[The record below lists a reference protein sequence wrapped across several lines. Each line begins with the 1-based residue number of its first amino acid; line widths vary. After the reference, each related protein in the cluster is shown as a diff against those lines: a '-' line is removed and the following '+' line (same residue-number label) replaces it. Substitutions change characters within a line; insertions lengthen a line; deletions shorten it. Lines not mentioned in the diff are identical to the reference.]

1 MNSNLGNLFTG
12 NLYIHKGYGL
22 SLVPVLLQSFV
33 GVSYVEKSLAEMTEK
48 VITNVKGDYT
58 STSDNPDS
66 ENKTVAVITF
76 NQPVIKY
83 TDYWYGWLGTQA
95 YIKIL
100 ERIRRD
106 DSVAGVVMEVDSG
119 GGQVYGTP
127 EFFEYIQAFTQ
138 TKPLVVYTGGLLCSG
153 AYYFAAAASWIVAHK
168 RADAIGSIG
177 VYTVVVNYN
186 GIIEKL
192 GGKVFTIYADESPDK
207 NKNWRAVTE
216 GGTEADL
223 KQYAKEELS
232 PIAQTFKTDMI
243 SVRPQISEEAFKGG
257 TWTGEQSVEMGL
269 ADENGTLETA
279 IAKVFE
285 LASSSSQSESTK
297 TNNKNSKKKTM
308 SKKTRSFPL
317 IQGILGSKEEG
328 FATISTVL
336 GNKGI
341 QITEANLQS
350 IENAIEEKDKAVNAA
365 NGKVTT
371 AQNQVTELDSA
382 VNAAITAAGLDR
394 EVEANATTAEKITL
408 LQNKVIEYGKKPGAT
423 TTKPKSEGD
432 KVDDDDD
439 DDAGKST
446 SIFESVTK

>member
-12 NLYIHKGYGL
+12 HLYIHKGYGL
-22 SLVPVLLQSFV
+22 SLVPVLLQSFI
-33 GVSYVEKSLAEMTEK
+33 GVSYVEKKLNDMTEK
-48 VITNVKGDYT
+48 VITNVKGDY
-58 STSDNPDS
+58 SKTSDTPDS

-100 ERIRRD
+100 DKIRRD
-106 DSVAGVVMEVDSG
+106 DSIAGVVMEVDSG

-127 EFFEYIQAFTQ
+127 EFFEYVQEFTQ

-177 VYTVVVNYN
+177 VYTVVVNYD

-192 GGKVFTIYADESPDK
+192 GGKVFTIYAEESSDK
-207 NKNWRAVTE
+207 NKNYRAVTE

-232 PIAQTFKTDMI
+232 PIAQSFIADMK
-243 SVRPQISEEAFKGG
+243 SVRPQIKEEVFKGG
-257 TWTGEQSVEMGL
+257 TWTGDKSVEMGL
-269 ADENGTLETA
+269 ADENGSLETA

-285 LASSSSQSESTK
+285 LASKSESNK
-297 TNNKNSKKKTM
+297 SNNNQNSKKKTM
-308 SKKTRSFPL
+308 SKKTKSFPL
-317 IQGILGSKEEG
+317 IQGILGSKEQG

-341 QITEANLQS
+341 QITEANLD
-350 IENAIEEKDKAVNAA
+350 AIEKAIEDKDKAVTAA

-371 AQNQVTELDSA
+371 AESKVTALGSA
-382 VNAAITAAGLDR
+382 VDAALKAAGLDGQ
-394 EVEANATTAEKITL
+394 VEAEATTEEKITL
-408 LQNKVIEYGKKPGAT
+408 LQNKVIEYGKRPAKGASKPI
-423 TTKPKSEGD
+423 SEGD
-432 KVDDDDD
+432 PVADDDDSE
-439 DDAGKST
+439 KST
-446 SIFESVTK
+446 SIYESLTT

>member
-12 NLYIHKGYGL
+12 DLYIHKGYGL
-22 SLVPVLLQSFV
+22 SLVPVLLQSFI
-33 GVSYVEKSLAEMTEK
+33 GVSYVEKKLSDMTEK
-48 VITNVKGDYT
+48 VITNVKADY
-58 STSDNPDS
+58 SQTSDTPDS

-76 NQPVIKY
+76 NQPVLKY
-83 TDYWYGWLGTQA
+83 SDYWCGWLGTQA

-106 DSVAGVVMEVDSG
+106 DSIAGVVMEVDSG

-127 EFFEYIQAFTQ
+127 EFFEYIQDFTQ

-177 VYTVVVNYN
+177 VYTVIVNYD

-192 GGKVFTIYADESPDK
+192 GGKIFTIYAEESSEK

-232 PIAQTFKTDMI
+232 PIAQTFKADMI
-243 SVRPQISEEAFKGG
+243 SVRPQIKEEAFKGG
-257 TWTGEQSVEMGL
+257 TWTGEQSIEMGL
-269 ADENGTLETA
+269 ADENGSLETA

-285 LASSSSQSESTK
+285 LASKSESNK
-297 TNNKNSKKKTM
+297 NNNNQNSKKKTM
-308 SKKTRSFPL
+308 SKKTKSFPL
-317 IQGILGSKEEG
+317 IQGILGSKEQG

-341 QITEANLQS
+341 QITEANLET
-350 IENAIEEKDKAVNAA
+350 IEKSIEEKDKAVTTA

-371 AQNQVTELDSA
+371 AEGKVTELDTA
-382 VNAAITAAGLDR
+382 VSAAITAAGLDS
-394 EVEANATTAEKITL
+394 EVEATATTAEKITL
-408 LQNKVIEYGKKPGAT
+408 LQNKVIAYGKKPAAAA
-423 TTKPKSEGD
+423 TKPKSEGD
-432 KVDDDDD
+432 
-439 DDAGKST
+439 
-446 SIFESVTK
+446 